1 MKNKILITVI
11 SILIVLALAAA
22 SVFVITS
29 RNKNPDTQPESDVKT
44 VSEQAEALQPY
55 MPDYT
60 VDEIEEI
67 LNTPLDD
74 NTMDAIDKA
83 FGTTE
88 VAEVVEAD
96 PDSDVIVYKNANGD
110 IVTEEKPDLSFLDKI
125 DPDTF
130 TGSALDYMDT
140 QDDTTGENNTGTP
153 NNPDS
158 SDDASDEQPPKV
170 FDPNDTYYDMDGNI
184 AELEPPLGEVGSI
197 GSIDDIDSL
206 IPDGN

>member
-1 MKNKILITVI
+1 MKNKTLITVI

-29 RNKNPDTQPESDVKT
+29 RNKKPESDVKP
-44 VSEQAEALQPY
+44 VSKQAEAIQPY
-55 MPDYT
+55 IPDYT

-74 NTMDAIDKA
+74 NTMDTIDKA
-83 FGTTE
+83 LGTTE
-88 VAEVVEAD
+88 VAEVIEAD

-140 QDDTTGENNTGTP
+140 QDKPHCVN
-153 NNPDS
+153 
-158 SDDASDEQPPKV
+158 V
-170 FDPNDTYYDMDGNI
+170 
-184 AELEPPLGEVGSI
+184 V
-197 GSIDDIDSL
+197 
-206 IPDGN
+206 